1 MKLSPEA
8 LTVLR
13 GDDAR
18 FTCSPSKTKW
28 TVMVWLLDGTP
39 VLTISKEFGVLPSV
53 HSNVT
58 AEKGSVSSG
67 DSWVF
72 VLKNTERRNQGQLT
86 CELQGSDRRTASLFV
101 QASDILLERS
111 HKSTAAW
118 LPLHAIVNTP
128 CFNCP
133 MYQSAM
139 IAQSCSSVNANE
151 ARQPLPNSSEFTL
164 PRVGRYDVYD
174 TKIRHQIKA
183 PGEKGQP
190 IMQKGSVKVI
200 GDSMLVFKGQSV
212 LFGCHAAGWYPL
224 PTLQWHVNNKT
235 VSRGDYNIS
244 SEESGE
250 SLFTV
255 SSNLSVT
262 AAKSSYVDCLASVS
276 ALRTPLRSS
285 FRLTVVAEVVQLEEG
300 CTVPLAAMASLSA
313 ILLLLLL
320 CICTVLC
327 YRHRRQAKQSPQEA
341 AIRFGQSVSG
351 RSLVAEATG
360 GKVNLG
366 YSSEGP
372 TDPAYSEL
380 NLETR
385 RQQQD
390 FVSFLKVPD
399 VVSSSSRSLHD
410 DSQAQVCLSEET
422 AKNIRRITTV

>member
-1 MKLSPEA
+1 MDLFCLLLLLLSCSIQVGAAMKLSPEA

-18 FTCSPSKTKW
+18 FTCTPSKTKW
-28 TVMVWLLDGTP
+28 TVMVWLLDGTA

-53 HSNVT
+53 HPNVT

-72 VLKNTERRNQGQLT
+72 VLKKTERRNQGQVT
-86 CELQGSDRRTASLFV
+86 CDLQGSDRRTASLFV
-101 QASDILLERS
+101 QE
-111 HKSTAAW
+111 
-118 LPLHAIVNTP
+118 
-128 CFNCP
+128 
-133 MYQSAM
+133 
-139 IAQSCSSVNANE
+139 
-151 ARQPLPNSSEFTL
+151 
-164 PRVGRYDVYD
+164 
-174 TKIRHQIKA
+174 
-183 PGEKGQP
+183 
-190 IMQKGSVKVI
+190 KGSVKVI
-200 GDSMLVFKGQSV
+200 GDSTLVFKGQSV

-244 SEESGE
+244 TEESGE

-285 FRLTVVAEVVQLEEG
+285 FRLTVVAEVVQLEDG

-372 TDPAYSEL
+372 TDPVYSEL